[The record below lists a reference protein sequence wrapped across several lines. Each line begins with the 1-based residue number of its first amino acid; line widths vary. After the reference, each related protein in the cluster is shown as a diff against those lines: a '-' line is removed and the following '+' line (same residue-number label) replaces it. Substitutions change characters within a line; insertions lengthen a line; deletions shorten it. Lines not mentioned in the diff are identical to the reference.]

1 MDIVIGNLVSVIAL
15 LELLVWVTLK
25 EHNWNFGRRD
35 LKKNLDLDLSLQIS
49 LFKIAFLIGLLKLS
63 FQLFVMF

>member
-1 MDIVIGNLVSVIAL
+1 MNIVIGNLVSVIAL

-35 LKKNLDLDLSLQIS
+35 FKKNLN
-49 LFKIAFLIGLLKLS
+49 
-63 FQLFVMF
+63 FVTTDKFV

>member
-1 MDIVIGNLVSVIAL
+1 MNIVIGNLVSVIAL

-35 LKKNLDLDLSLQIS
+35 FKKNLNLSLQIS
-49 LFKIAFLIGLLKLS
+49 LFKVAFLIGLVKLS